1 MREIVFY
8 RTRTGRSP
16 VDEFL
21 RSLSA
26 KQRGKIAWVIDIVRK
41 VERVS
46 PEYLKK
52 LGGTDGLWEIRA
64 TYGGDAFRLL
74 SFFEGSNVVVVLTG
88 FVKKTEETP
97 LLEVQLAQQRRRDYL
112 SRKEPDG

>member
-1 MREIVFY
+1 MREILFY

-21 RSLSA
+21 RSLPA
-26 KQRGKIAWVIDIVRK
+26 KQRGKIGWVIDIVRK
-41 VERVS
+41 AERVS

-64 TYGGDAFRLL
+64 THGGDAFRLL
-74 SFFEGSNVVVVLTG
+74 SFFEESSVVVVLTG

-97 LLEVQLAQQRRRDYL
+97 LLEIELAHQRRRDYF
-112 SRKEPDG
+112 SRKGANG

>member
-26 KQRGKIAWVIDIVRK
+26 KQRGKIGWVVDIVRK
-41 VERVS
+41 AEQVPS
-46 PEYLKK
+46 EYLKK

-64 TYGGDAFRLL
+64 SFGGDAFRLL
-74 SFFEGSNVVVVLTG
+74 SFFEGSSVVVVLTG
-88 FVKKTEETP
+88 FAKKTEDTP
-97 LLEVQLAQQRRRDYL
+97 LLEIELAHQRRRDYL
-112 SRKEPDG
+112 GRKGANG